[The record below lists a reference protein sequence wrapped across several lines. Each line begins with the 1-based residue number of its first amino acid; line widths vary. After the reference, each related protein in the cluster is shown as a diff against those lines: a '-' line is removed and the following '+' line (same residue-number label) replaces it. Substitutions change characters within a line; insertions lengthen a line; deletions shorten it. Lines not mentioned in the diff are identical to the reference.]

1 MSSPPQR
8 EHDEGD
14 EIVRVVEAVGRA
26 DGDLDPVVGCF
37 ESGVGAAQ
45 LDGPED
51 VRPTT
56 ADLPGWL
63 AALVQLHDLP
73 FERLVVVAGMFR
85 VGYRRPPIS
94 CHSSLI
100 GLSNTL

>member
-26 DGDLDPVVGCF
+26 DGDLDPVVGRL
-37 ESGVGAAQ
+37 EPGVGAAQ

-56 ADLPGWL
+56 ADLPGWR

-73 FERLVVVAGMFR
+73 FERLVVVAGDVSGR
-85 VGYRRPPIS
+85 L
-94 CHSSLI
+94 SSA
-100 GLSNTL
+100 SNLMSFVPHRTV